1 MKSFP
6 FFLFFFC
13 KGMNTFESKTLKGCS
28 PEHDLIGNRSDHPRV
43 TFILNC
49 SFREINIGEIETE
62 ENRM

>member
-1 MKSFP
+1 
-6 FFLFFFC
+6 
-13 KGMNTFESKTLKGCS
+13 MNTFESKTLKGCS

-49 SFREINIGEIETE
+49 SFREINIGEIEAE